1 MLGRRLRIAL
11 SKTLFSNSGLI
22 NQKATSRFSTDT
34 GRKLEG
40 KVALVTGAASGIGKA
55 TAAKFVTHGAKV
67 VIADIQHQLG
77 QETAEELGPDA
88 VFIPCDVTKESD
100 ISNAVDFAVSRFNQL
115 DIMYNNAGVACGT
128 PPSITDLDLDVFDR
142 VMGINVRGV
151 VAGIKHGARVMIPR
165 RTGSIL
171 CTASIT
177 GVLGGTAQHTYSI
190 SKSTV
195 IGTVRS
201 AAAELCRYGV
211 RVNSISPFAIPT
223 PFVMDEMRQIYRGV
237 EDSRIEKILNDAG
250 VLMGGNCE
258 TSDIANAALYL
269 ASDDAKYVNGH
280 NLVVDGGFTVMKSLV
295 LPAPDQVH

>member
-22 NQKATSRFSTDT
+22 NQKAISRFSTDT

-40 KVALVTGAASGIGKA
+40 KVALITGAASGIGKA

-77 QETAEELGPDA
+77 QETAEQLGPDA

-151 VAGIKHGARVMIPR
+151 VA
-165 RTGSIL
+165 
-171 CTASIT
+171 
-177 GVLGGTAQHTYSI
+177 
-190 SKSTV
+190 
-195 IGTVRS
+195 
-201 AAAELCRYGV
+201 E
-211 RVNSISPFAIPT
+211 
-223 PFVMDEMRQIYRGV
+223 
-237 EDSRIEKILNDAG
+237 
-250 VLMGGNCE
+250 
-258 TSDIANAALYL
+258 
-269 ASDDAKYVNGH
+269 
-280 NLVVDGGFTVMKSLV
+280 
-295 LPAPDQVH
+295 